1 MQYDVIVADPDNE
14 LLNEMFTFTVRKSVG
29 EESLLVVD
37 CERMGPDLDG

>member
-1 MQYDVIVADPDNE
+1 VIVTDPDND
-14 LLNEMFTFTVRKSVG
+14 LLSEMFTFTVRYSVD